1 MSQLI
6 NEIKQ
11 DLHGVKNAT
20 KKEEKKKMTLMEMV
34 FNDQMGMNPQEIDN
48 PGYDDSMGEEP
59 EMGAQQ
65 TAPQQNDQPI
75 QKDIDSMQGVDPE
88 IKNMFNEIRVAVIK
102 GLEKL
107 ANNPENQFY
116 DCLKKILAIIDKP
129 IETEN
134 KMKGTV

>member
-11 DLHGVKNAT
+11 DLYGVKNT
-20 KKEEKKKMTLMEMV
+20 NTTTEKKKATLMEMV
-34 FNDQMGMNPQEIDN
+34 FNTQMDRNPEEIDN
-48 PGYDDSMGEEP
+48 PGYDDSVGEEP
-59 EMGAQQ
+59 EMGTQQ

-116 DCLKKILAIIDKP
+116 DCLKKILSIIDKP

-134 KMKGTV
+134 KVKGIG